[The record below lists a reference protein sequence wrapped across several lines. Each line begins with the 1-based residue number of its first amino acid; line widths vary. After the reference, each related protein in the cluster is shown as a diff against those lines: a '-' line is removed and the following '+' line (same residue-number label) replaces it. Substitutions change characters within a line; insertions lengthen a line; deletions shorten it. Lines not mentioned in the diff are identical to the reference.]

1 MNINAENESLKKLNL
16 YEGYDFFFFFFLKK
30 EDAGVV
36 IEAGFVEGLH
46 INISSFFASIC
57 SHVAREHSYFLAGF
71 RQTCLEK
78 ENFSRVENLYFF
90 VSFGNSWINFVD
102 RLQ

>member
-90 VSFGNSWINFVD
+90 VSFGNS
-102 RLQ
+102 

>member
-1 MNINAENESLKKLNL
+1 MI
-16 YEGYDFFFFFFLKK
+16 FFFSFFFLKK

-90 VSFGNSWINFVD
+90 VSFGNS
-102 RLQ
+102 

>member
-1 MNINAENESLKKLNL
+1 MI
-16 YEGYDFFFFFFLKK
+16 FFFFFFLKK

-57 SHVAREHSYFLAGF
+57 SHVAREHSYFL
-71 RQTCLEK
+71 QTCLEK

-90 VSFGNSWINFVD
+90 VSFGNS
-102 RLQ
+102 

>member
-16 YEGYDFFFFFFLKK
+16 YEGYDFFSFFFLKK

-57 SHVAREHSYFLAGF
+57 SHVPREHSYFLAGF

-90 VSFGNSWINFVD
+90 VSFGNS
-102 RLQ
+102 

>member
-1 MNINAENESLKKLNL
+1 MI
-16 YEGYDFFFFFFLKK
+16 FFSFFFLKK

-71 RQTCLEK
+71 RQTYLEK

-90 VSFGNSWINFVD
+90 VSFGNS
-102 RLQ
+102 

>member
-16 YEGYDFFFFFFLKK
+16 YEGYDFFSFFFLKK

-90 VSFGNSWINFVD
+90 VSFGNS
-102 RLQ
+102 

>member
-16 YEGYDFFFFFFLKK
+16 YEGYDFFSFFFLKK

-57 SHVAREHSYFLAGF
+57 SHAAREHSYFLAGF

-90 VSFGNSWINFVD
+90 VSFGNS
-102 RLQ
+102 

>member
-16 YEGYDFFFFFFLKK
+16 YEGYDFFSFFFLKK

-71 RQTCLEK
+71 RQTCLE

-90 VSFGNSWINFVD
+90 VSFGNSWIHFVD